1 MKGERPRNRP
11 YLKMNTNAIV
21 EIREVYG
28 NKTIYP
34 VNDTALYLARIA
46 GTKTLT
52 EPTIRHA
59 KGLGFT
65 FEIKQT
71 ATI

>member
-1 MKGERPRNRP
+1 
-11 YLKMNTNAIV
+11 MNNTAIV
-21 EIREVYG
+21 EIREIYG

-52 EPTIRHA
+52 EQTIKHA
-59 KGLGFT
+59 KDLGFT

-71 ATI
+71 TTI

>member
-52 EPTIRHA
+52 EPTIKNA
-59 KGLGFT
+59 KALGFT
-65 FEIKQT
+65 FEVKQT

>member
-1 MKGERPRNRP
+1 
-11 YLKMNTNAIV
+11 MNNIAIV

-46 GTKTLT
+46 GNKTLT
-52 EPTIRHA
+52 TATITHA
-59 KGLGFT
+59 KNLGFT
-65 FEIKQT
+65 FEVQHT

>member
-1 MKGERPRNRP
+1 
-11 YLKMNTNAIV
+11 MNNTAIV

-34 VNDTALYLARIA
+34 VNDTAQYLARLA

-52 EPTIRHA
+52 TGTVAIA
-59 KGLGFT
+59 KNMGFI
-65 FEIKQT
+65 FQIKQDQPT
-71 ATI
+71 L

>member
-1 MKGERPRNRP
+1 
-11 YLKMNTNAIV
+11 MNNNAIV
-21 EIREVYG
+21 EIREIYG
-28 NKTIYP
+28 NRTIYP

-52 EPTIRHA
+52 EQTIKHA
-59 KGLGFT
+59 KAMGFS
-65 FEIKQT
+65 FEVQHT

>member
-1 MKGERPRNRP
+1 
-11 YLKMNTNAIV
+11 MNNTAIV

-28 NKTIYP
+28 NRTIYP

-52 EPTIRHA
+52 EQTIKHA
-59 KGLGFT
+59 KALGFS

>member
-1 MKGERPRNRP
+1 
-11 YLKMNTNAIV
+11 MNNTAIV

-34 VNDTALYLARIA
+34 VNDTAQYLARIA
-46 GTKTLT
+46 RTKTLT

-59 KGLGFT
+59 KNLGFI
-65 FEIKQT
+65 FEVQHT

>member
-1 MKGERPRNRP
+1 
-11 YLKMNTNAIV
+11 MNTTAIV
-21 EIREVYG
+21 EIKEVYG

-34 VNDTALYLARIA
+34 INDVAQYFSLIA

-52 EPTIRHA
+52 EATIRHA
-59 KGLGFT
+59 KALGFA

>member
-1 MKGERPRNRP
+1 
-11 YLKMNTNAIV
+11 MNNIVIV

-52 EPTIRHA
+52 DPTIKHA
-59 KGLGFT
+59 KALGFS
-65 FEIKQT
+65 FEVKQT

>member
-1 MKGERPRNRP
+1 
-11 YLKMNTNAIV
+11 MNHTAIV

-28 NKTIYP
+28 NKTVYP
-34 VNDTALYLARIA
+34 VNDVAQNLARLA

-52 EPTIRHA
+52 TGTVALA
-59 KGLGFT
+59 KNMGFT
-65 FEIKQT
+65 FEVSQPT

>member
-1 MKGERPRNRP
+1 MK
-11 YLKMNTNAIV
+11 TIAIV

-28 NKTIYP
+28 NRTIYP
-34 VNDTALYLARIA
+34 VNEIALNLASIA

-59 KGLGFT
+59 KALGFT
-65 FEIKQT
+65 FEVKQT
-71 ATI
+71 ASI